1 MGVVKVSTT
10 GSSIYRTETKCVSWG
25 VPYGQP
31 VTATTNRILECRCE
45 WEGRTCVY
53 YSPTWTI
60 ETHTELDGE
69 ASPSL
74 FVNLFIYLVQQVTN
88 SFFSFIYFIYMYH
101 GRKLQKY
108 YCFGGGRMVNRVW
121 CSHDHFSLWEKRKSN
136 GTSTTKPFVSF
147 GSLTFLILLLY
158 RMYSSFVCFYFH
170 VWFFFNPNIC
180 IVSCNVFS
188 KF

>member
-1 MGVVKVSTT
+1 MWVVKVITGTT
-10 GSSIYRTETKCVSWG
+10 VPKRSVFNWG

-31 VTATTNRILECRCE
+31 VTATTNRIVECRCE
-45 WEGRTCVY
+45 WEGRTCVH

-69 ASPSL
+69 ASPTF

-88 SFFSFIYFIYMYH
+88 SFFVHLLYIYISREKITKVLLFWGERINVWWIEFGAAMTILLVGKKKKQWH
-101 GRKLQKY
+101 IKPRNHLCRLVRWRSW
-108 YCFGGGRMVNRVW
+108 YCCCIVCVLL
-121 CSHDHFSLWEKRKSN
+121 S
-136 GTSTTKPFVSF
+136 FVS
-147 GSLTFLILLLY
+147 TF
-158 RMYSSFVCFYFH
+158 MFD
-170 VWFFFNPNIC
+170 FFNPNIC